1 MKSIR
6 EIYNIGYEPSSSHTM
21 GPSRAAG
28 LFLEKNPGAEKF
40 RVTLYG
46 SLALTGKGHGTDSAI
61 LKVIDRP
68 DAVEI
73 VWKPD
78 ISLPRHPNGMLFE
91 AFVQGNTVDSWEVYS
106 VGGGALW
113 DELGTFDDGN
123 LYPETSMAEVMKW
136 CLDEGCTFV
145 DYVENTREVRYSLI
159 WKRCG
164 NRCRRR

>member
-6 EIYNIGYEPSSSHTM
+6 EIYNIGYGPSSSHTM

-28 LFLEKNPGAEKF
+28 LFLEKNPRSRKVQGH
-40 RVTLYG
+40 TLRRC
-46 SLALTGKGHGTDSAI
+46 LALTGKGHGTDSAI

-91 AFVQGNTVDSWEVYS
+91 GF
-106 VGGGALW
+106 
-113 DELGTFDDGN
+113 
-123 LYPETSMAEVMKW
+123 
-136 CLDEGCTFV
+136 C
-145 DYVENTREVRYSLI
+145 TREY
-159 WKRCG
+159 G
-164 NRCRRR
+164 